1 MIPAY
6 LLCGNIV
13 LVMHEIF
20 VGGND
25 IAVYNSF
32 SVGLL
37 KMSEIKKYL
46 GSYFLDQIELIAKLI
61 LS

>member
-1 MIPAY
+1 
-6 LLCGNIV
+6 
-13 LVMHEIF
+13 MHEIF